1 LLGSCRRQLGDEA
14 GGRECDAMAASTH
27 FGSVW
32 ERRARERLAA
42 EGVTA

>member
-1 LLGSCRRQLGDEA
+1 MPRPSVDESA
-14 GGRECDAMAASTH
+14 GGRECDAKAAATH